1 MKKFF
6 GQLRGEKGFTLVE
19 LLVVVAILGI
29 LAAVAVP
36 RLTGLTGNAKLEA
49 AKAELSTVQTSMDA
63 MMSAKQI
70 PAVTAVVAATNVMA
84 DFPGH
89 LLTNEE
95 ALSPNYMRTPVTHGT
110 YTCNAAGDVLLATYP

>member
-1 MKKFF
+1 MKKLF
-6 GQLRGEKGFTLVE
+6 GHLHGEKGFTLVE

-70 PAVTAVVAATNVMA
+70 AAVTAVGTATA
-84 DFPGH
+84 DMTAFPGH
-89 LLTNEE
+89 LLPGEE
-95 ALSPNYMRTPVTHGT
+95 ALSPNFMRSATTHGT
-110 YTCNAAGDVLLATYP
+110 YTCNAAGDVSQATYP